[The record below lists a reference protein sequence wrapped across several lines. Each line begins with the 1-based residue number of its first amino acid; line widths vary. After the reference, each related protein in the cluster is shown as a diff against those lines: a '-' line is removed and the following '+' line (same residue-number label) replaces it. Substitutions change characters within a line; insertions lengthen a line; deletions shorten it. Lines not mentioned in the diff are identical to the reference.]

1 MHGYKYKSKALGG
14 DAITLCLFSDA
25 APLYV
30 SSKISL
36 SVIFSSILELPQ
48 RVREAKQNILVHSL
62 IVGRLF
68 C

>member
-1 MHGYKYKSKALGG
+1 
-14 DAITLCLFSDA
+14 
-25 APLYV
+25 
-30 SSKISL
+30 
-36 SVIFSSILELPQ
+36 LPQ